1 MVGTKLQERGIY
13 ELPDGRRYVVCVS
26 GTGAY
31 SLYRTQDWA
40 RFGPAEYRIHAD
52 GRILSKGTPTRWRA
66 EDLTYTGRIA
76 SPPQSYRP
84 PSGAQN

>member
-31 SLYRTQDWA
+31 SLYRNEDWA
-40 RFGPAEYRIHAD
+40 RFGPAEYRVNAE
-52 GRILSKGTPTRWRA
+52 GRILSKGAPTKWRA
-66 EDLTYTGRIA
+66 EDLTFTGRIVA
-76 SPPQSYRP
+76 PLQSYQP
-84 PSGAQN
+84 PGGGRG